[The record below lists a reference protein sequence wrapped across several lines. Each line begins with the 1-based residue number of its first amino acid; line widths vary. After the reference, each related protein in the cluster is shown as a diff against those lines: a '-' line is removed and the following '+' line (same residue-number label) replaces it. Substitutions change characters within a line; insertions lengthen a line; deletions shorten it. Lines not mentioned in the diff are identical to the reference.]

1 MVILASII
9 YIIVIYIIILIAV
22 IYDNIFI
29 WINDLIMK
37 NIQVIKLSIISI
49 LIIISYLYNI
59 PDVLLII
66 LFNMLYINEL
76 IEIIQN
82 IIIKNIQVIKLSLFS
97 IFNIVKYLYDIIVYS
112 YNQLINITIKIVTT
126 IKILLVSVLNLLK
139 YLYKFIHKCKNI
151 IICICIDND
160 ENYRNNQNLY
170 MQIVELKQQLTQEKL
185 NNSDLRRQLNNNNS
199 ENIKCSICFTS
210 NISKCCVPC
219 GHTYCSNCIVNTNN
233 CYICRSHIQQKITIF
248 I

>member
-1 MVILASII
+1 
-9 YIIVIYIIILIAV
+9 
-22 IYDNIFI
+22 
-29 WINDLIMK
+29 MK
-37 NIQVIKLSIISI
+37 NIQVIKL
-49 LIIISYLYNI
+49 LLLYF
-59 PDVLLII
+59 V
-66 LFNMLYINEL
+66 Y
-76 IEIIQN
+76 
-82 IIIKNIQVIKLSLFS
+82 
-97 IFNIVKYLYDIIVYS
+97 FNIEEYLYDIIVYS

-139 YLYKFIHKCKNI
+139 YFYKFIHKCKNV
-151 IICICIDND
+151 IICICYND

-170 MQIVELKQQLTQEKL
+170 MQIVELQQQLTQEKL
-185 NNSDLRRQLNNNNS
+185 DNSDLRRQLNNDNS
-199 ENIKCSICFTS
+199 EINKCSICFTS